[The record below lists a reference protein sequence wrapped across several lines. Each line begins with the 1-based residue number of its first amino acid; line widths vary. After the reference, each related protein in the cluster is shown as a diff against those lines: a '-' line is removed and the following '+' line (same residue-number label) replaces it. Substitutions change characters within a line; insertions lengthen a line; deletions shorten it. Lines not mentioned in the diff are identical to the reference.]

1 MSRSDSIQSNVTGQ
15 ANVTG
20 HIYDGIEEYDNP
32 MPGWWTW
39 IFAGSIAFAAV
50 YFLFVMLAGGQLSPL
65 GFYDRELT
73 ADAQRQF
80 AQLGDIKSDPASI
93 LKMSKDEKLVR
104 VASAIFAGNCAAC
117 HGVDGGG
124 ITGPNLTD
132 NYYLHVKEI
141 GDIADVIRKGRNNGA
156 MPAWENRLDP
166 RQVALLAS
174 YVASLRGTNHPGR
187 EPQGNVIPPWS
198 VQEK

>member
-93 LKMSKDEKLVR
+93 LKMSKDEKR
-104 VASAIFAGNCAAC
+104 F
-117 HGVDGGG
+117 
-124 ITGPNLTD
+124 
-132 NYYLHVKEI
+132 
-141 GDIADVIRKGRNNGA
+141 
-156 MPAWENRLDP
+156 
-166 RQVALLAS
+166 
-174 YVASLRGTNHPGR
+174 R
-187 EPQGNVIPPWS
+187 EPESDETGS
-198 VQEK
+198 

>member
-1 MSRSDSIQSNVTGQ
+1 MSPSDTTQV
-15 ANVTG
+15 NVTG

-39 IFAGSIAFAAV
+39 IFAASIAFAAV
-50 YFLFVMLAGGQLSPL
+50 YFLFVMRAGGQLSPL

-93 LKMSKDEKLVR
+93 LTMSKDDKLVR
-104 VASAIFAGNCAAC
+104 VGSAIFAGNCAAC
-117 HGVDGGG
+117 HGVDGAG

-132 NYYLHVKEI
+132 NAYIHVKTI

-166 RQVALLAS
+166 RQISLLAS
-174 YVASLRGTNHPGR
+174 YVASLRGANRPGR
-187 EPQGNVIPPWS
+187 EAQGTVIPAWS
-198 VQEK
+198 AKEP